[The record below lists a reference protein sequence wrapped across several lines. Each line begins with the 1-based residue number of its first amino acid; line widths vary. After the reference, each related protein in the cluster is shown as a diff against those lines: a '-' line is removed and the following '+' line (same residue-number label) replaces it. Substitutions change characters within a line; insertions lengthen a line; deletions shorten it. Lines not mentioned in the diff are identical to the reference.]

1 MARPIKK
8 RLVKHRLSYKSFGP
22 VNADENPNMKI
33 IAIPADQLEAMRLAD
48 LEGLSQNEAAD
59 QMGVSRQTFGR
70 IIEMARQ
77 SVTFALINGYI
88 LNIAYD
94 DNIEICERDLKCI
107 ECGHEWCEGFSET
120 NHATKCEKCGSGEV
134 IKMKRCGKYCE
145 CPLRVN
151 KAKA

>member
-1 MARPIKK
+1 MARPVKK
-8 RLVKHRLSYKSFGP
+8 RLVKHRLTYKSFGP
-22 VNADENPNMKI
+22 VNPEGNKDTKF

-48 LEGLSQNEAAD
+48 LEGLSQNDAAD

-70 IIEMARQ
+70 IVEQARQ
-77 SVTFALINGYI
+77 SVTFALINGYM

-94 DNIEICERDLKCI
+94 ESIEICERDLKCI
-107 ECGHEWCEGFSET
+107 VCGHEWCQGFCQEGEST
-120 NHATKCEKCGSGEV
+120 VCEKCGSHDV

-151 KAKA
+151 RV

>member
-1 MARPIKK
+1 MARPVKK
-8 RLVKHRLSYKSFGP
+8 RLVKHRLTYKSFGP
-22 VNADENPNMKI
+22 VNQEDNKDMKF

-48 LEGLSQNEAAD
+48 LEGLSQNDAAD

-70 IIEMARQ
+70 IVEQARQ

-94 DNIEICERDLKCI
+94 ENIEICERDLKCI
-107 ECGHEWCEGFSET
+107 ECGHEWCQGFYQEDE
-120 NHATKCEKCGSGEV
+120 ATTCEKCGSHDV

-151 KAKA
+151 RV